1 MNDDEAKALGLRAA
15 AAKEWDWRPGMLEG
29 KSDIRAED
37 TGYGHGPGLPSYGR
51 DGEVDYDYLGHGDWP
66 DLRDAATMGA
76 AIAQW
81 QARPG
86 HIYRTPCPVLSTV
99 AAYGLTSR
107 QAIEALVGALEGKQ

>member
-1 MNDDEAKALGLRAA
+1 MNDDEAKALGLRAVTA
-15 AAKEWDWRPGMLEG
+15 GFIFGAGARVVWAGDPFIVVRFDEHMAYVVG
-29 KSDIRAED
+29 A
-37 TGYGHGPGLPSYGR
+37 GR
-51 DGEVDYDYLGHGDWP
+51 LVINVWKHVVWP

-99 AAYGLTSR
+99 AACGLTSR
-107 QAIEALVGALEGKQ
+107 QAITALVEALEEKQ